1 MKYLIED
8 FSYIIPL
15 FPIMAQIPVMIF
27 IFSLP
32 PYGSLRHNNKFD
44 SIIHKYLPL

>member
-15 FPIMAQIPVMIF
+15 FPIMAQIPEEI
-27 IFSLP
+27 
-32 PYGSLRHNNKFD
+32 G
-44 SIIHKYLPL
+44 IIL